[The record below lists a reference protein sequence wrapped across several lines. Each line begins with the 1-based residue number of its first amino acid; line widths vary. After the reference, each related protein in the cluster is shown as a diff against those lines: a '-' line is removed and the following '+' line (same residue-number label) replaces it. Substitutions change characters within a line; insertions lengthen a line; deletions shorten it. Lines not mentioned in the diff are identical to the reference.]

1 MDTTNN
7 PPAEPSEGGR
17 HYHRR
22 TIVKSA
28 AWSVPVV
35 AAAVATPLAAASPE
49 QPWNVSV
56 RGDCVLDAGG
66 TGHLAPGFLVRADS
80 PSSPIP
86 SVLPV
91 TETAAGTW
99 SMTLPAPSLPLTGTV
114 DPTLLPG
121 ADLAFGTFSLAY
133 ASAIV
138 AAVLV
143 PAALAVQGPK
153 VSGDFWVTPS
163 NLGDYLS
170 PPTFTRTYS
179 GSGINQTVTLTCTWD
194 IQRDLTLTGLVPGDS
209 TFWGYFGALVPPD
222 VTGVPGYDALNLF
235 IQGLGTIPIAGPVI
249 VSAWETAVGSMSP
262 ALSMTAEGHWSDAQ
276 PDHVGQLTNLF
287 AFSC

>member
-1 MDTTNN
+1 MDNTNN
-7 PPAEPSEGGR
+7 PPADPSAGIR
-17 HYHRR
+17 QYQRR
-22 TIVKSA
+22 TIVRTA

-35 AAAVATPLAAASPE
+35 AAAVSTPLAAASTE
-49 QPWNVSV
+49 PWNVAL

-80 PSSPIP
+80 PSVPIP
-86 SVLPV
+86 PVLPV
-91 TETAAGTW
+91 TETASGTW
-99 SMTLPAPSLPLTGTV
+99 SMTLPAPSLFTGTV

-121 ADLAFGTFSLAY
+121 AELAFGTFSLAY

-138 AAVLV
+138 GAVLV

-153 VSGDFWVTPS
+153 VTGDFWVTPS

-179 GSGINQTVTLTCTWD
+179 GTGIDQTVTLTCTWD
-194 IQRDLTLTGLVPGDS
+194 IQRDLLLTGLVPGDS

-235 IQGLGTIPIAGPVI
+235 IQGLGTIPIAGPMI
-249 VSAWETAVGSMSP
+249 VSAWETAVGSISP
-262 ALSMTAEGHWSDAQ
+262 ALTMTAEGQWTDAQ
-276 PDHVGQLTNLF
+276 PDHAGQLSNLF
-287 AFSC
+287 AFNC